1 MSSTRSLLAV
11 TLLCVVASAA
21 VDAIDISAAAAPP
34 TEQAILLETIRA
46 NRKAFV
52 AVNLQLT
59 DEEAKRFWPLYDA
72 YQNEMSAIGDRVVAI
87 VADYTANFRDLA
99 DAKAVELM
107 KGYLAAEAER
117 AEVRRKYLP
126 EFAKVLPGRAVARF
140 YQIENKMDAVLRYEL
155 AGTIPV
161 VDEKRAAPAK

>member
-1 MSSTRSLLAV
+1 V
-11 TLLCVVASAA
+11 TLLYVVSSAA
-21 VDAIDISAAAAPP
+21 IDATHIGGAAAAQ
-34 TEQAILLETIRA
+34 TEETILLDTIRA

-59 DEEAKRFWPLYDA
+59 DEEAKPFWPLYDT
-72 YQNEMSAIGDRVVAI
+72 YQKEISAIGDRVVAI
-87 VADYTANFRDLA
+87 VTEYTANFRDLS

-126 EFAKVLPGRAVARF
+126 EFAKILPGRVVARF

-161 VDEKRAAPAK
+161 IDEKRATPAK